1 MTRSRQREHVFLML
15 FMVEFHDASEM
26 TEQEQL
32 YAEEWSNISEENKAV
47 ILERVGQ
54 VSDKLSDIDAMLSE
68 KLEGWSFG
76 RVGKVE
82 LAILR
87 LAVFELM
94 FDSVPKG
101 VVINEAVELAK
112 KYGGEESF
120 AFVNGVLS
128 KFLVGEQ

>member
-1 MTRSRQREHVFLML
+1 MTRSRQREHVFMML

-26 TEQEQL
+26 NEQEQL
-32 YAEEWSNISEENKAV
+32 YAEEWNNISEENKTV